1 MRKICYVMTV
11 VSKRTFFFLSWGSM
25 CEMWFPMQPY
35 LKKENKKDIAAD
47 SLYRTVFVV
56 EFWSSV

>member
-11 VSKRTFFFLSWGSM
+11 VSKLIFFFFFFGWRSM
-25 CEMWFPMQPY
+25 CEMWFPTQHW

-47 SLYRTVFVV
+47 SLY
-56 EFWSSV
+56 